1 MVSLSSSSTLLATAV
16 ITMLS
21 NAAHAVE
28 FFAPDWI
35 IPLEIGTRYPTVTVN
50 TGDALTF
57 SWSQG
62 THDVWIYPSGSC
74 NPTGAIQVGTIQDN
88 PTTYVFG
95 TQDSGT
101 TITFACDVGA
111 HCDSGMI
118 MDVNVLAIAD
128 GGDETAPLIDT
139 NDPEPVSQEPT
150 EDVATDIGEFGTCY
164 VCGEEGVEVTEP
176 NVIISLPNPGFPPF
190 DVSCAQ
196 LYQDGLDGIIP
207 SQSCNFISQV
217 AAIPCGCTSTD
228 FSCNIC
234 GDEGDFVVR
243 SPDTMVT
250 LPIDPG
256 NPISCADL
264 SAKGLNGELSP
275 TQCGTATLF
284 AFVPCQCAPP
294 TFSCSI
300 CGEGFKISDSD
311 AEIEFPD
318 LEGTYTCGQLE
329 VLGANGELSP
339 ANCVAAETLNRVSNV
354 CGCVPTEDYTECNI
368 CGSEDLLPMT
378 PNSNISISRFEFNT
392 CQYYVE
398 AGKNG
403 ELTPGACA
411 AAQSQ
416 AQGFMGCNCAPVDFT
431 CNVCGGDGTNITML
445 NPENNFTVA
454 EVGAFVNCGE
464 LDAAGV
470 DGIITP
476 NDCAVISPLVQA
488 QCSCAPVGYTCN
500 ICGEDSGQF
509 ITEGTT
515 TFVPGEDTTCAQA
528 QAAGLAG
535 EIDPLRCSVISPF
548 AQLSC
553 GCAGSGTM
561 APSVADEVEEE
572 VVEVLSTDAPSVT
585 AVTPDNEPE
594 EPVATSTINTPPA
607 TPDET
612 PIAAPVDAPVPM
624 VNTTEMTTT
633 DTSTI
638 DGTDTN
644 AADSN
649 PTDTETTDTN
659 TTDAGVAQIPVEAPV
674 EDSETDGAPDLSSET
689 GVVTSLEGSTSE
701 ANSASVKISPSMSM
715 VLSCLMGMIVTL
727 FV

>member
-1 MVSLSSSSTLLATAV
+1 
-16 ITMLS
+16 
-21 NAAHAVE
+21 
-28 FFAPDWI
+28 
-35 IPLEIGTRYPTVTVN
+35 
-50 TGDALTF
+50 
-57 SWSQG
+57 
-62 THDVWIYPSGSC
+62 
-74 NPTGAIQVGTIQDN
+74 
-88 PTTYVFG
+88 
-95 TQDSGT
+95 
-101 TITFACDVGA
+101 
-111 HCDSGMI
+111 
-118 MDVNVLAIAD
+118 
-128 GGDETAPLIDT
+128 
-139 NDPEPVSQEPT
+139 
-150 EDVATDIGEFGTCY
+150 
-164 VCGEEGVEVTEP
+164 
-176 NVIISLPNPGFPPF
+176 
-190 DVSCAQ
+190 
-196 LYQDGLDGIIP
+196 
-207 SQSCNFISQV
+207 
-217 AAIPCGCTSTD
+217 
-228 FSCNIC
+228 
-234 GDEGDFVVR
+234 
-243 SPDTMVT
+243 
-250 LPIDPG
+250 
-256 NPISCADL
+256 
-264 SAKGLNGELSP
+264 
-275 TQCGTATLF
+275 
-284 AFVPCQCAPP
+284 
-294 TFSCSI
+294 
-300 CGEGFKISDSD
+300 
-311 AEIEFPD
+311 
-318 LEGTYTCGQLE
+318 
-329 VLGANGELSP
+329 
-339 ANCVAAETLNRVSNV
+339 
-354 CGCVPTEDYTECNI
+354 
-368 CGSEDLLPMT
+368 MT

-464 LDAAGV
+464 LDAAGL

-561 APSVADEVEEE
+561 APSVADEVEKE

-607 TPDET
+607 PPDET

-715 VLSCLMGMIVTL
+715 VLSCLMGMLVTL